1 MKSKICMLSILLT
14 YSLSV
19 RSQSNNPFK
28 LDLLVGMAKSS
39 SSFGGGISI
48 EPKYCFNDKVSVG
61 LKFES
66 ANAYGSISSTGPII
80 SGPINSVSSYLVT
93 SEYCIGN
100 YGRQKQT
107 RPFFGVG
114 FGIYNAIFEAENAQ
128 HKYDKMGASLR
139 GGLDIKHFR
148 LSIEQNFI
156 LSSSQYELN
165 FLTLKLGLTIGR
177 SKKSI
182 P

>member
-1 MKSKICMLSILLT
+1 M
-14 YSLSV
+14 V

-28 LDLLVGMAKSS
+28 LDLLVGIAKSS
-39 SSFGGGISI
+39 SSFGGCISI

-66 ANAYGSISSTGPII
+66 ANAYGSISSTGPIV
-80 SGPINSVSSYLVT
+80 SGPINSVSSYLIT
-93 SEYCIGN
+93 TEYCIGN

-114 FGIYNAIFEAENAQ
+114 FGIYNAIFEAENA
-128 HKYDKMGASLR
+128 KRRYDKMGATLR
-139 GGLDIKHFR
+139 GGVDIKHLR
-148 LSIEQNFI
+148 LSVEQNFI

>member
-1 MKSKICMLSILLT
+1 M
-14 YSLSV
+14 V

-28 LDLLVGMAKSS
+28 LDLLVGIAKSS
-39 SSFGGGISI
+39 SSFGGCISI

-66 ANAYGSISSTGPII
+66 ANAYGSISSTGPIV
-80 SGPINSVSSYLVT
+80 SGPINSVSSYLIT
-93 SEYCIGN
+93 TEYCIGN

-114 FGIYNAIFEAENAQ
+114 FGIYNAIFEAENA
-128 HKYDKMGASLR
+128 KRRYDKMGATLR
-139 GGLDIKHFR
+139 GGVDIKHFK
-148 LSIEQNFI
+148 LSVEQNFI

-165 FLTLKLGLTIGR
+165 FLTLKLGVTIGSR
-177 SKKSI
+177 KKSI
-182 P
+182 PE

>member
-1 MKSKICMLSILLT
+1 M
-14 YSLSV
+14 V

-28 LDLLVGMAKSS
+28 LDILVGIAKSS
-39 SSFGGGISI
+39 SSFGGGISV

-66 ANAYGSISSTGPII
+66 ANAYGSISSTGPIV

-114 FGIYNAIFEAENAQ
+114 FGIYNAIFESENAERR
-128 HKYDKMGASLR
+128 YDKMGASLR
-139 GGLDIKHFR
+139 GGVDIKHLR
-148 LSIEQNFI
+148 LSVEQNFI

-165 FLTLKLGLTIGR
+165 FLTLRLGLTIGR
-177 SKKSI
+177 NKNSI

>member
-1 MKSKICMLSILLT
+1 M
-14 YSLSV
+14 V

-48 EPKYCFNDKVSVG
+48 EPKYCLNDKVSVG

-80 SGPINSVSSYLVT
+80 SGPINSVSSYLIT
-93 SEYCIGN
+93 SEYYIGN

-114 FGIYNAIFEAENAQ
+114 FGIYNAIFEAENA
-128 HKYDKMGASLR
+128 KRRYDKMGASLR
-139 GGLDIKHFR
+139 GWVDIKHFK
-148 LSIEQNFI
+148 LSVEQNFI

-165 FLTLKLGLTIGR
+165 FLTLKLGVTIGSR
-177 SKKSI
+177 KKSI
-182 P
+182 PE